1 MSIIEKAFHYEESK
15 INVVKCNDDI
25 WFKGRDIA
33 NALGYEN
40 PGKAIRIHV
49 DSDDKMPINELLTVS
64 KGGSESD
71 PPSKGGPKSRL
82 PSETN
87 YQRSTI
93 YINESGLYA
102 LIFTSKLGN
111 TYRCRS

>member
-1 MSIIEKAFHYEESK
+1 MSIIEKAFHYEENQ

-25 WFKGRDIA
+25 GFKGKDIA

-64 KGGSESD
+64 KEGSQLGPLLKEAPNQGSLLK
-71 PPSKGGPKSRL
+71 PTIKGL
-82 PSETN
+82 L
-87 YQRSTI
+87 ST
-93 YINESGLYA
+93 
-102 LIFTSKLGN
+102 
-111 TYRCRS
+111 

>member
-40 PGKAIRIHV
+40 PGK
-49 DSDDKMPINELLTVS
+49 LLGYMWILMI
-64 KGGSESD
+64 KC
-71 PPSKGGPKSRL
+71 P
-82 PSETN
+82 
-87 YQRSTI
+87 
-93 YINESGLYA
+93 
-102 LIFTSKLGN
+102 
-111 TYRCRS
+111 

>member
-1 MSIIEKAFHYEESK
+1 MFIYIRYSMSIIEKAFHYNESK

-49 DSDDKMPINELLTVS
+49 DSDDKMPIDELLTVF
-64 KGGSESD
+64 
-71 PPSKGGPKSRL
+71 KGGPIRTPLLKEAPNQGSL
-82 PSETN
+82 LK
-87 YQRSTI
+87 STI
-93 YINESGLYA
+93 KGL
-102 LIFTSKLGN
+102 LST
-111 TYRCRS
+111 

>member
-1 MSIIEKAFHYEESK
+1 MSIIEKAFHFEESK

-49 DSDDKMPINELLTVS
+49 DSDDKMPIDKLLMVS
-64 KGGSESD
+64 KGGPNRTPLLKE
-71 PPSKGGPKSRL
+71 PPNQGFLLK
-82 PSETN
+82 
-87 YQRSTI
+87 STI
-93 YINESGLYA
+93 KGL
-102 LIFTSKLGN
+102 LSM
-111 TYRCRS
+111 

>member
-15 INVVKCNDDI
+15 INVVNCNDDI

-49 DSDDKMPINELLTVS
+49 DSDDKMPIDELLTVS
-64 KGGSESD
+64 KGGSKSD
-71 PPSKGGPKSRL
+71 PLLEEALNQGSLLKPTIKGL
-82 PSETN
+82 L
-87 YQRSTI
+87 ST
-93 YINESGLYA
+93 
-102 LIFTSKLGN
+102 
-111 TYRCRS
+111 